1 MIERTLE
8 NERQEMRQ
16 AFCQCLLDLA
26 ADDERLILLDADLMS
41 AIGTKPFQ
49 EAHPERTVDCGIQE
63 ANMIGTAVGLSMT
76 GKIPFAHTFAPFM
89 SRRAMDQIFI
99 SGGYS
104 KANVKLVGSD
114 PGITAMTNGGTHMS
128 FEDMGIMRNVP
139 SMTVLEAT
147 DITMLKWMMSWLA
160 QNYGMQYMRLVR
172 KPCVKVYQEGTHFQ
186 IGKAVQV
193 INQSGAEATII
204 ASGICVAESIKAART
219 LDDEG
224 IPVRVLDMFTW
235 KPLDNQAVAD
245 AARQTGAIVTAENHN
260 VNTGLGAA
268 VSEAAAGS
276 CPVPIEFIGVHDRF
290 GQVGDQNYLAQEYGL
305 TAKDIVRAV
314 RKVVD
319 RKHQYLQR

>member
-49 EAHPERTVDCGIQE
+49 EAYPERTVDCGIQE

-99 SGGYS
+99 SGAYS
-104 KANVKLVGSD
+104 KANVKLIGSD
-114 PGITAMTNGGTHMS
+114 PGITAKTNGGTHMS

-172 KPCVKVYQEGTHFQ
+172 KQCVKVYQEGTHFQ

-235 KPLDNQAVAD
+235 KPLDDQAVAD

>member
-26 ADDERLILLDADLMS
+26 ADEERLILLDADLMS

-49 EAHPERTVDCGIQE
+49 EAYPERTVDCGIQE
-63 ANMIGTAVGLSMT
+63 ANMIGTAVGLSLT

-172 KPCVKVYQEGTHFQ
+172 KQCVKVYQEGTHFQ

>member
-1 MIERTLE
+1 
-8 NERQEMRQ
+8 
-16 AFCQCLLDLA
+16 
-26 ADDERLILLDADLMS
+26 
-41 AIGTKPFQ
+41 
-49 EAHPERTVDCGIQE
+49 
-63 ANMIGTAVGLSMT
+63 
-76 GKIPFAHTFAPFM
+76 
-89 SRRAMDQIFI
+89 
-99 SGGYS
+99 
-104 KANVKLVGSD
+104 
-114 PGITAMTNGGTHMS
+114 
-128 FEDMGIMRNVP
+128 
-139 SMTVLEAT
+139 MTVLEAT

-172 KPCVKVYQEGTHFQ
+172 KQCVKVYQEGTHFQ